1 MIKNEKQYKMAK
13 VKLEKWLKTQ
23 QQLQEGAS
31 AGQPDWIIAE
41 QAFGIEQQINQLQ
54 AEISEYELTESG
66 QQALP
71 DPTLVFDL
79 PFLLIRW
86 RIACRLTQRDLA
98 TRLGVHENQIQ
109 KYERENYGCASLE
122 TISRVAEVLK
132 QALQEQTASNSIQ
145 PLNIT
150 SPSLAKKI
158 QSRWYG
164 RPKVMGFAGSQEIL
178 MDADENFFTEM
189 RERQ

>member
-13 VKLEKWLKTQ
+13 VKLEKWLKTRQ
-23 QQLQEGAS
+23 QVREGAS
-31 AGQPDWIIAE
+31 AGQPDWIIEE
-41 QAFGIEQQINQLQ
+41 QAFGIDEQIRQLQ
-54 AEISEYELTESG
+54 AEISEYKLTESG

-71 DPTLVFDL
+71 DPTVVFDL

-86 RIACRLTQRDLA
+86 RIACHLTQRDLA
-98 TRLGVHENQIQ
+98 TRLAMHENQIQ

-145 PLNIT
+145 PSNIT
-150 SPSLAKKI
+150 SPSLASKV
-158 QSRWYG
+158 QSRWFK
-164 RPKVMGFAGSQEIL
+164 RSQVMGFAGSQEIL
-178 MDADENFFTEM
+178 MDAEENFFIEM